1 MQNFQGII
9 FICIAA
15 DKEIFKSK
23 RSYFSLWYKMFN
35 GLKGLMIKQSSFTSM
50 FDKLKEV
57 KHFEDME
64 GLEVESDSFLQ
75 GRRHWVGRLFF
86 AN

>member
-1 MQNFQGII
+1 
-9 FICIAA
+9 
-15 DKEIFKSK
+15 
-23 RSYFSLWYKMFN
+23 MFN